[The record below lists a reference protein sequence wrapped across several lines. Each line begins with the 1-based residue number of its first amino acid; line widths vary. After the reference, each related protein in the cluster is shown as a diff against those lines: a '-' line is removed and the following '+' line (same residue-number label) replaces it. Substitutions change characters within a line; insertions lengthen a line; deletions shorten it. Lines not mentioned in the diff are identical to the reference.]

1 MKKIWSNYKQ
11 TIILIL
17 SIIVGAIIG
26 LVFKEKASILS
37 PLGDIFINL
46 MFVIIVPLIFLT
58 ITTSI
63 IKMRS
68 PKRLGK
74 IMSRIV
80 IAFVIMSVISALI
93 GLVST
98 YSINLVKPDD
108 NSKILELLDE
118 ESVIENDVSI
128 LERTA
133 ALLTVNDFNVLLSK
147 NNIIP
152 LLVFSIILGLAIRK
166 NKEKCEGLTKI
177 LISLNDV
184 VISMVNII
192 MYYAPIGLGCYFA
205 ALIGS
210 YGQSIAIGFLKTFI
224 IYTIV
229 CVIVY
234 FVVYS
239 LYALIAGGK
248 KGFKA
253 YWSSV
258 LAPTFTALATCS
270 SAACI
275 PVNIKATK
283 EAGVSDDI
291 AETTIPMGTSF
302 HKDGSVI
309 GSVFKIM
316 FLVYLFGA
324 SPSIW
329 TVLGVSLLATLLITA
344 VPVGGGTISEMFILT
359 LMGFPASALPILTI
373 IATVIDAPATV
384 LNVVGDT
391 ASSMLVGRMVDGKDW
406 QQTKKVKTPK
416 ESEVESADKTDTKN
430 KNTNSKTKTKK
441 A

>member
-1 MKKIWSNYKQ
+1 MKVLKNYKS
-11 TIILIL
+11 TIILL
-17 SIIVGAIIG
+17 ASIILGGIIG
-26 LVFKEKASILS
+26 LIFGEKATVLS
-37 PLGDIFINL
+37 PFGDIFINL
-46 MFVIIVPLIFLT
+46 MFVVIVPLIFLT
-58 ITTSI
+58 ITTAI
-63 IKMRS
+63 VKMES

-80 IAFVIMSVISALI
+80 IVFVIMSVISALI

-98 YSINLVKPDD
+98 YSIKLVD
-108 NSKILELLDE
+108 NSDSSSIMELLDE
-118 ESVIENDVSI
+118 STVIDTELSI

-133 ALLTVNDFNVLLSK
+133 SILTVSDFSLLLSK
-147 NNIIP
+147 DSIIA
-152 LLVFSIILGLAIRK
+152 LLLFSIIFALAIRK
-166 NKEKCEGLTKI
+166 SKEKGEVVKNVLFGLNEVV
-177 LISLNDV
+177 LN
-184 VISMVNII
+184 IVNII

-205 ALIGS
+205 ALIGT
-210 YGQSIAIGFLKTFI
+210 YGESIAVGFLKTFVV
-224 IYTIV
+224 YTVV

-239 LYALIAGGK
+239 IYVLIAGGK
-248 KGFKA
+248 KGLKA
-253 YWSSV
+253 YWRVILS
-258 LAPTFTALATCS
+258 PTATALATCS

-275 PVNIKATK
+275 PVNVKATK
-283 EAGVSDDI
+283 ESGVSDDI
-291 AETTIPMGTSF
+291 AETTIPMGTTF

-316 FLVYLFGA
+316 FLVYLFEM

-329 TVLGVSLLATLLITA
+329 TVLGVSLLATLLVTA

-391 ASSMLVGRMVDGKDW
+391 ASSMLVGRMVDGKNFL
-406 QQTKKVKTPK
+406 
-416 ESEVESADKTDTKN
+416 N
-430 KNTNSKTKTKK
+430 KNSKLKN
-441 A
+441 

>member
-1 MKKIWSNYKQ
+1 MKKVLKNYKG
-11 TIILIL
+11 TIILL
-17 SIIVGAIIG
+17 ASIILGAIIG
-26 LVFKEKASILS
+26 LVFGEKATVLS
-37 PLGDIFINL
+37 PFGDIFINL
-46 MFVIIVPLIFLT
+46 MFVVIVPLIFLT
-58 ITTSI
+58 ISSAI
-63 IKMRS
+63 IKMKN

-74 IMSRIV
+74 IMIRIV
-80 IAFVIMSVISALI
+80 IAFVIMSVISAVI
-93 GLVST
+93 GVATTRTFKLVE
-98 YSINLVKPDD
+98 ND
-108 NSKILELLDE
+108 NTSKVMDLLDE
-118 ESVIENDVSI
+118 DTVIDTDLSI

-133 ALLTVNDFNVLLSK
+133 SLLTVSDFNFLLSK
-147 NNIIP
+147 DNIIA
-152 LLVFSIILGLAIRK
+152 LLLFAIIFAMAVRK
-166 NKEKCEGLTKI
+166 SKEKGEAISKI
-177 LISLNDV
+177 IISLNDV
-184 VISMVNII
+184 VLNIVNII

-205 ALIGS
+205 SLIGT
-210 YGQSIAIGFLKTFI
+210 YGKSIAVGFLKTFI

-234 FVVYS
+234 LVVYS
-239 LYALIAGGK
+239 IYALICGGK
-248 KGFKA
+248 KGLKA
-253 YWSSV
+253 YWKNI
-258 LAPTFTALATCS
+258 LAPTATALATCS

-283 EAGVSDDI
+283 DIGVSSDV

-316 FLVYLFGA
+316 FLVYLFNTN
-324 SPSIW
+324 PSIW

-359 LMGFPASALPILTI
+359 LMGFPAAALPILTI

-391 ASSMLVGRMVDGKDW
+391 ASSMLVGRMVDGKDFL
-406 QQTKKVKTPK
+406 
-416 ESEVESADKTDTKN
+416 
-430 KNTNSKTKTKK
+430 KTKEE